1 MDNKRKKRLILASIG
16 FAIFL
21 MAFTSFGS
29 FNPISI
35 GFWSSIFGGITWYLI
50 MYYLLRKYSI
60 SNDKYK

>member
-29 FNPISI
+29 FNPMSI

-50 MYYLLRKYSI
+50 MYYLLRKY
-60 SNDKYK
+60 